1 MARRKRVKRR
11 QSRRGGRRLLVRAGI
26 GAALA
31 VPVLYFVFTKM
42 FYDPFEDSQPPFPVL
57 VPRDVDFFVRRESLA
72 SDIVAF
78 PRPVLLDR
86 IGRTREFRE
95 LSATAWWKG
104 LSWPAAFEAAL
115 TQGEAAT
122 AELPFDPLADLVGR
136 EVALVGRLPPGAEPE
151 LLLMARISGRA
162 KFGVEALDFGLA
174 RSRALP
180 GATLTDEED
189 PDVPGLT
196 WRRLDLPGEGAVYYA
211 RRLDL
216 LVASRSQTLLRDV
229 LRAVQGSR
237 EASLGLSR
245 LYIDRLPTPVSV
257 PDRRFSVDM
266 LVNSKPLLL
275 ATGLVP
281 AQAAPDAA
289 AVGPDGKVVPGPDAV
304 ANALEKLVDLSLLRE
319 VVARVE
325 LDELVAVR
333 LYADVDH
340 ALATERHTGLIGAPG
355 FLVKERLRDALALL
369 PADTSGVVVLNVE
382 LRPFLQTLTAA
393 FDPDM
398 VLLLDGLLP
407 RRAPAG
413 PTARRCAGRRTCR
426 PSTRGGRRRAPR
438 RRRARAGRSG
448 RRPRTRARRPR
459 GRAPPRGA
467 RR

>member
-115 TQGEAAT
+115 MQGEAAT

-237 EASLGLSR
+237 EGSLG
-245 LYIDRLPTPVSV
+245 
-257 PDRRFSVDM
+257 
-266 LVNSKPLLL
+266 
-275 ATGLVP
+275 
-281 AQAAPDAA
+281 
-289 AVGPDGKVVPGPDAV
+289 
-304 ANALEKLVDLSLLRE
+304 
-319 VVARVE
+319 
-325 LDELVAVR
+325 
-333 LYADVDH
+333 H
-340 ALATERHTGLIGAPG
+340 
-355 FLVKERLRDALALL
+355 
-369 PADTSGVVVLNVE
+369 
-382 LRPFLQTLTAA
+382 
-393 FDPDM
+393 
-398 VLLLDGLLP
+398 
-407 RRAPAG
+407 
-413 PTARRCAGRRTCR
+413 
-426 PSTRGGRRRAPR
+426 
-438 RRRARAGRSG
+438 
-448 RRPRTRARRPR
+448 
-459 GRAPPRGA
+459 
-467 RR
+467 